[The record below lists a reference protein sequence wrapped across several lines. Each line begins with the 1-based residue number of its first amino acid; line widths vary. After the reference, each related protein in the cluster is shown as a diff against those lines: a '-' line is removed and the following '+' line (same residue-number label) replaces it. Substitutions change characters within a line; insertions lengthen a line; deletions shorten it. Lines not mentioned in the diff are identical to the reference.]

1 MWSRFGSYFDNLPED
16 QVDRVLRFAKQKLL
30 DGKEFL
36 EMEDSLGS
44 LACLATRLGLEFN
57 EDEDSCNAAYKQVE
71 RHMRICISTTT
82 GFTKMV
88 TCSASEPL
96 LAEAAFRLLSDSP
109 VNPVKRLAN
118 HANLYCVDLGRRG
131 ELVAALIIM
140 QARDASLPRN
150 EFDRRW
156 VPVVD
161 FFQALLP
168 PEASQS
174 FLDSLPIRRR
184 KGEENMP
191 LRQRFADC
199 RLWFNHVIMVE
210 DSEVIRPEFLW
221 KYITRGAMIVCKVNQ
236 EGIDLILP
244 VSTSLDEPLSRHTVT
259 AITVQVKN
267 SATYGLHPNKKLF
280 DAMDPSQLGL
290 LSDSPQPI
298 IRMVFAL
305 GSSEAGVSFPPRHS
319 TTHAT
324 SHSDNF
330 TSYDIW
336 CAGLSTNS
344 FHQIGPD
351 LDSYRK
357 LLDRSQYDP
366 FDVPLA
372 ESLDWLSE
380 DTRTVVE
387 RIRHRM
393 APLDRSSGHDEI
405 YQRSE

>member
-1 MWSRFGSYFDNLPED
+1 MWSRFGSYFDNLPGPMED
-16 QVDRVLRFAKQKLL
+16 QADRVLRFAKQKLL

-36 EMEDSLGS
+36 ETEDSLGS

-109 VNPVKRLAN
+109 VSPVKRLAN
-118 HANLYCVDLGRRG
+118 HANLYCVDRGRRG

-174 FLDSLPIRRR
+174 FLDSLPIRWR
-184 KGEENMP
+184 KEENMP

-199 RLWFNHVIMVE
+199 RLWFNHVIKVE

-221 KYITRGAMIVCKVNQ
+221 KYITRGAMIVCKDNQ

-244 VSTSLDEPLSRHTVT
+244 VSTSLDEPLSRRTVT
-259 AITVQVKN
+259 AITIQVKT
-267 SATYGLHPNKKLF
+267 SVTYGLHPNKKIF
-280 DAMDPSQLGL
+280 GAMDPSQLGL
-290 LSDSPQPI
+290 LSDNPRPV

-305 GSSEAGVSFPPRHS
+305 ASSEAGVRLPPRR
-319 TTHAT
+319 TR
-324 SHSDNF
+324 HSDKF

-336 CAGLSTNS
+336 CAGLSPDS

-351 LDSYRK
+351 LESYRK
-357 LLDRSQYDP
+357 LLDHSRPSHYA
-366 FDVPLA
+366 FDVSETLPNQ
-372 ESLDWLSE
+372 LSE
-380 DTRTVVE
+380 ATKIIVENTRRSMT
-387 RIRHRM
+387 
-393 APLDRSSGHDEI
+393 PLVRFRDHD
-405 YQRSE
+405 